1 MLGESSL
8 WCHVCLHILRCG
20 WDCLVGSA
28 YWCLTIYDSSSWR
41 LCCQSIHAKIQYMP
55 QHVTL
60 QSATPKF
67 NSDCGTSAFGKAV
80 YTRLFAYPW
89 HLSLDIKCAAC
100 LCSSLASLLKGAV
113 GPSVSGSAHR
123 LVRPMHTMSA
133 LSVDWRVKDRTT
145 GHDQK
150 QEGDQTIRVISITW
164 SLTWTKPCLLIFCR
178 HLCLWSLAYGS
189 DLFVSISS
197 FPLMNISHTVQA
209 TLIYHVLYKQHW
221 CIFKIRHYQ
230 SEQ

>member
-1 MLGESSL
+1 MFTFTSCFVVEIAWLVVRTDALQFMTVPLEDSVVRAFMPKSSTCLNMLPFNQPPQSSTL
-8 WCHVCLHILRCG
+8 IVELLH
-20 WDCLVGSA
+20 LV
-28 YWCLTIYDSSSWR
+28 R
-41 LCCQSIHAKIQYMP
+41 H
-55 QHVTL
+55 
-60 QSATPKF
+60 
-67 NSDCGTSAFGKAV
+67 V

-89 HLSLDIKCAAC
+89 HLSLNIKCAAC

-164 SLTWTKPCLLIFCR
+164 SLT
-178 HLCLWSLAYGS
+178 
-189 DLFVSISS
+189 
-197 FPLMNISHTVQA
+197 
-209 TLIYHVLYKQHW
+209 
-221 CIFKIRHYQ
+221 
-230 SEQ
+230 